1 MIAFLLDTNMCN
13 YLIKR
18 QPAQTLVRLQSL
30 DISTVGISSITL
42 SELEYGVSKSSK
54 SEQNKMA
61 LVEFL
66 APLEILPYDDA
77 AAANYGPLRAF
88 LESQGTPIGPLDT
101 LIAAHALALGCTL
114 VTNNVREFSRVPSL
128 AVENWAA

>member
-1 MIAFLLDTNMCN
+1 MIAFLLDTNMCI

>member
-1 MIAFLLDTNMCN
+1 MIAFLLDTNMCI

-77 AAANYGPLRAF
+77 AAASYGSLRAF

-114 VTNNVREFSRVPSL
+114 VANNVREFSRVPNL
-128 AVENWAA
+128 TVENWVA

>member
-1 MIAFLLDTNMCN
+1 MIAFLLDTNMCI

-30 DISTVGISSITL
+30 DISTVGISSIPL

-77 AAANYGPLRAF
+77 ASASYGSLRAF

-114 VTNNVREFSRVPSL
+114 VANNVREFSRVPNL
-128 AVENWAA
+128 TVENWVA